1 MIRWMPI
8 LVAVVSIPLT
18 SGVASAQGPAP
29 VPQHHGEAY
38 QPLAGSPAG
47 LPPVQPGYPY
57 LNAPLY
63 PTPQPNV
70 PVQVGSTLVTNQ
82 AFYPQEM
89 LYPHDYMAMYP
100 PYYYRAKGWW
110 MNTPWGPRSHE
121 KWELLGT
128 KVTVKYR
135 SEIPFWT
142 GFHAPHRKFFD
153 ADENWSNPSAS
164 KVPGK
169 FFN

>member
-8 LVAVVSIPLT
+8 LVAVVAIPLT

-89 LYPHDYMAMYP
+89 
-100 PYYYRAKGWW
+100 
-110 MNTPWGPRSHE
+110 
-121 KWELLGT
+121 
-128 KVTVKYR
+128 
-135 SEIPFWT
+135 
-142 GFHAPHRKFFD
+142 
-153 ADENWSNPSAS
+153 
-164 KVPGK
+164 
-169 FFN
+169 